1 MENQS
6 CSDSNFLSPLYHF
19 KVKNKLGVTF
29 FSLFVLGAFLPL
41 IDLSDFSDDTI
52 SLFTLA
58 SPTYLIILAV
68 IGSIVNITG
77 FSRLAA
83 RVVALIF
90 ITLIVGWLLSALF
103 DVYQATL
110 EWGNGR
116 DVRLSHFI
124 KVLTSMTGFMPNR
137 VEDYVSLASVL
148 LTVSFVGIAACI
160 FSPRYKENVAFK
172 AAVLGNSQITEE
184 SMSTSL
190 DAEKRSDSSSRFIQ
204 KITLTLSLAIK
215 KVTTFI
221 QFIYLIIQPLV
232 NSMLEKG
239 TDIICKQNTA
249 LRREH
254 VKMSLLAASIVVL
267 YFIVF

>member
-103 DVYQATL
+103 DVY
-110 EWGNGR
+110 
-116 DVRLSHFI
+116 
-124 KVLTSMTGFMPNR
+124 
-137 VEDYVSLASVL
+137 
-148 LTVSFVGIAACI
+148 
-160 FSPRYKENVAFK
+160 
-172 AAVLGNSQITEE
+172 
-184 SMSTSL
+184 
-190 DAEKRSDSSSRFIQ
+190 
-204 KITLTLSLAIK
+204 
-215 KVTTFI
+215 
-221 QFIYLIIQPLV
+221 
-232 NSMLEKG
+232 
-239 TDIICKQNTA
+239 
-249 LRREH
+249 
-254 VKMSLLAASIVVL
+254 
-267 YFIVF
+267 